1 MTASI
6 SPAAEAGPAPT
17 ARLGKPKAPRGGLPP
32 FLMTEPQPDKVE
44 PKPATKSQAKQS
56 DADEPPTGQPE
67 TAMLLP
73 PPEPSAIATLAALLP
88 QAPEAATAS
97 SATSPDTE
105 LETTQSAAPVEL
117 LPELGASADSGG
129 PAPEIA
135 APDVASPQLA
145 GQDEAIPAEIPSF
158 PDAPPLA
165 TGAAPATS
173 RPLPAQPA
181 SAQPA
186 SAKSAP
192 LPPAASAAA
201 EAPSPTPHPDQQPQA
216 PAATMRPP
224 SAAPRATVRASQGES
239 NRETPSFREGQAQTG
254 QAATVRTASAA
265 AQMPP
270 FRLDFTAG
278 LLQAN
283 SEQAVL
289 PEAAILA
296 ELPTT
301 DLAPPPLA
309 DVVIELGAT
318 DALDVTIAATD
329 AEMRDRLEA
338 ASGELVQDLAAI
350 GAEVEAIQVELRK
363 SSEPSPAARSDDG
376 HPGDG
381 KAGQPAMQQG
391 QQQQQAAARQPQLQR
406 LQAVT
411 RGFEQPAAQ
420 QSPGQQQHVDRYA

>member
-1 MTASI
+1 
-6 SPAAEAGPAPT
+6 
-17 ARLGKPKAPRGGLPP
+17 
-32 FLMTEPQPDKVE
+32 
-44 PKPATKSQAKQS
+44 
-56 DADEPPTGQPE
+56 
-67 TAMLLP
+67 
-73 PPEPSAIATLAALLP
+73 
-88 QAPEAATAS
+88 
-97 SATSPDTE
+97 
-105 LETTQSAAPVEL
+105 
-117 LPELGASADSGG
+117 
-129 PAPEIA
+129 
-135 APDVASPQLA
+135 
-145 GQDEAIPAEIPSF
+145 
-158 PDAPPLA
+158 
-165 TGAAPATS
+165 
-173 RPLPAQPA
+173 
-181 SAQPA
+181 
-186 SAKSAP
+186 
-192 LPPAASAAA
+192 
-201 EAPSPTPHPDQQPQA
+201 
-216 PAATMRPP
+216 MRPP
-224 SAAPRATVRASQGES
+224 SAAPRATVRAAEGES
-239 NRETPSFREGQAQTG
+239 NRDTPSFREGQAQAG
-254 QAATVRTASAA
+254 QTATARTASAT

-411 RGFEQPAAQ
+411 RGFEQPTAQ